1 MLTNKKMLY
10 QVKLILDCLPDNE
23 YALIPKDTID
33 YIENNYEYDEN
44 IKIKPDIPLEEQ
56 NIDGQTYKMLEKIIK
71 SVESK
76 GKDVNQYISDVK
88 EQNKEFDAKV
98 ENVKLKNIIEM
109 LKKENEKIP
118 KAKELLQDYKDAL
131 KQKDSEIEKLK
142 ANNQELYEY
151 IEKVP
156 KFIRKIFIK
165 ENVKL
170 LK

>member
-23 YALIPKDTID
+23 YALIPKDTIN

-44 IKIKPDIPLEEQ
+44 IKINPDIPLEEQ
-56 NIDGQTYKMLEKIIK
+56 NIDEQTYRMLEKIIK
-71 SVESK
+71 RVESK
-76 GKDVNQYISDVK
+76 GNDINQYIAEVK
-88 EQNKEFDAKV
+88 EQNKEFDARV
-98 ENVKLKNIIEM
+98 ENVKLKNIIEV

-131 KQKDSEIEKLK
+131 KQKDNEIEKLK
-142 ANNQELYEY
+142 MKNKELYEY
-151 IEKVP
+151 IEKIP

-165 ENVKL
+165 ENIKL
-170 LK
+170 